1 MHTDIQAA
9 RRKRAMSGYS
19 SDSPVSDEE
28 ENESDYRKGGYHP
41 VYIGETFKN
50 GRYTVLHKL
59 GWGHFS
65 TVWLVADEVKGGQ
78 AALKVVK
85 SAEHYSAAAKDEVDI
100 LSHVVEKDPENA
112 YHCCR
117 MIDTFEHRGPHGKHV
132 CMVFEVLGDNLL
144 SLIRHYDHEGIP
156 LDIVKHLCRQ
166 ILEGLDFLH
175 RVCGVIHTDLKPENV
190 MLKKPLKKSQE
201 ESIASSIQ
209 SFTRDSDAWKNQ
221 NKGKIARAL
230 AAGKPLTKNQKKK
243 LRKKQQKAN
252 VEKTLSPHAEPAL
265 ENKMEKPES
274 NKIDELNGELEDF
287 HLSLEERLRT
297 MECKIVDFGN
307 ACWVHKHFTQEIQTR
322 QYRSP
327 EVILGAK
334 YDASADMWSMACLI
348 FELVTGDFLFEPK
361 SGKYFS
367 RDDDHLAQMIELL
380 GHMPRSVSL
389 SGKHSRDFFNREG
402 KLRHIDRLKFWPL
415 KQVLVDKYRL
425 EPKEAELLEDF
436 LLPML
441 DFVPSKRVTAGQCL
455 SHQWLKS
462 SKKEDITH
470 D

>member
-19 SDSPVSDEE
+19 SDSPVKHSKME
-28 ENESDYRKGGYHP
+28 
-41 VYIGETFKN
+41 VY
-50 GRYTVLHKL
+50 VLHKL

-112 YHCCR
+112 
-117 MIDTFEHRGPHGKHV
+117 
-132 CMVFEVLGDNLL
+132 
-144 SLIRHYDHEGIP
+144 
-156 LDIVKHLCRQ
+156 
-166 ILEGLDFLH
+166 LEE
-175 RVCGVIHTDLKPENV
+175 I
-190 MLKKPLKKSQE
+190 QE

-287 HLSLEERLRT
+287 HLSLEERLRK

-348 FELVTGDFLFEPK
+348 FELG
-361 SGKYFS
+361 
-367 RDDDHLAQMIELL
+367 R
-380 GHMPRSVSL
+380 
-389 SGKHSRDFFNREG
+389 HSRDFFNREG

-425 EPKEAELLEDF
+425 ER
-436 LLPML
+436 
-441 DFVPSKRVTAGQCL
+441 KRGGTFGGFSLAHVGFRAF
-455 SHQWLKS
+455 
-462 SKKEDITH
+462 
-470 D
+470 